1 MEALEKAVRDAAE
14 TLQQAVDA
22 AVAAGYVVVFP
33 QVAGQPITALAISS
47 TAKVV
52 EGVTTEALAPEA
64 GKTKT
69 K

>member
-14 TLQQAVDA
+14 TLQQAVDK

-33 QVAGQPITALAISS
+33 QAAGQPVTALSISS

-52 EGVTTEALAPEA
+52 EDVATAATPSEA
-64 GKTKT
+64 GKKA